1 MIISPKYDD
10 FLKWMFHN
18 QVVLKYFIGD
28 MLGIPQKGIRTVR
41 LKNTFLWR
49 RYQKQNLGIVDVL
62 AELNDDT
69 KINIEL
75 QIKVIHNWDKRQ
87 LYYLCRLY
95 GEELGRG
102 EDYGR
107 LKKCMGISIL
117 DFNLSDRKEY
127 YEGIAFIERVRR
139 LRQDHL
145 D

>member
-1 MIISPKYDD
+1 M
-10 FLKWMFHN
+10 
-18 QVVLKYFIGD
+18 
-28 MLGIPQKGIRTVR
+28 
-41 LKNTFLWR
+41 
-49 RYQKQNLGIVDVL
+49 GIVDVL

-87 LYYLCRLY
+87 LYYLCRVY
-95 GEELGRG
+95 VEELGRG

>member
-1 MIISPKYDD
+1 MEEISETK
-10 FLKWMFHN
+10 
-18 QVVLKYFIGD
+18 
-28 MLGIPQKGIRTVR
+28 
-41 LKNTFLWR
+41 
-49 RYQKQNLGIVDVL
+49 LGIVDVL

-87 LYYLCRLY
+87 LYYLCRVY

-117 DFNLSDRKEY
+117 DFNLSDRQEY
-127 YEGIAFIERVRR
+127 YEGIAFIERVCR